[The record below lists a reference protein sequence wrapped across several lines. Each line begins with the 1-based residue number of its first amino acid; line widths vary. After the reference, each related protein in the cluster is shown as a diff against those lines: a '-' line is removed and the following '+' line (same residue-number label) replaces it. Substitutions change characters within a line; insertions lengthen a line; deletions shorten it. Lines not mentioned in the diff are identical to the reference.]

1 MLIRFSIANILS
13 FDGMKEFSMLPKP
26 RLNSHIHHKLHFHNI
41 EILKLSSIY
50 GANGAGKSNFTRSLQ
65 FLKDIVEEKSSIELL
80 QQSEFKFHSLELS
93 KKQTMVI
100 EFIQDNIPLYYGV
113 ELQNNIVITE
123 ELYISGLGKVED
135 KLIYERKTNENKI
148 TQITF
153 SEEFERDE
161 KNMLLKSILLEEFVK
176 PNKLI
181 LKLLANRENGLL
193 KNAKL
198 AYKWFNETLVVLKP
212 DSRPIALAH
221 RIDINHEFKD
231 YAEEIMCSFNLGVT
245 SLNTVK
251 MKLSEISDVDNEQFK
266 EIVAKLK
273 EDPSKMIRLHSKK
286 GDELILVNEDNEI
299 IVKHLS
305 IEHIG
310 KNNTTHK
317 FALEEESDGTVRLLD
332 FVPAFRD
339 MTNQNKV
346 YVIDEIERSIHPLL
360 IKELITK
367 FSSDKNSNGQLIFT
381 THESNLLDQD
391 IFRQDEIWFV
401 EKDKSGATDLY
412 SLSDFKVHKT
422 KNLQKGYL
430 SGKFGA
436 IPFLGNLKDLNWNSH
451 DTEKSVI

>member
-251 MKLSEISDVDNEQFK
+251 MKLSEISDVDNEQSK
-266 EIVAKLK
+266 EIIAKLK

-310 KNNTTHK
+310 KNDTTHK
-317 FALEEESDGTVRLLD
+317 FALEDESDGTVRLLD

-339 MTNQNKV
+339 ITKQKKV

-367 FSSDKNSNGQLIFT
+367 FSSDQNSNGQLIFT